1 MKTNDFEKYLRES
14 ADRFW
19 LEPNPATFG
28 RVMESLNKE
37 KKRRRLIFAIFFSLL
52 GIGLTAGLTW
62 IIAEHLQRNNPVVFN
77 NQTNTDIHSDNSF
90 STQSKNDSSIESPLL
105 NLVHN
110 PVDNSSNAKAPMTN
124 NKYSKTQLQNI
135 SGKNKNSLLSS
146 ISTKNNEQQN
156 NVLIKEEDEKLAAT
170 FTNENDEQRN
180 QRNPLYASKNEM
192 QLLYI
197 QTFNTELLA
206 NNEHA
211 YNIKE
216 KSKLQTLLN
225 DTPIVKSKTKFFD
238 PYRNKKW
245 FISGLFYGYAAGNRF
260 AENTDHTDPLLAEA
274 SQAYTKFRNYYDTYR
289 FGFSAGGSIGFTP
302 IKYLSIEIGVQYT
315 EFTALEK
322 PLGYP
327 EQLSDSLAPQDP
339 FPFYISKNNQGKIFS
354 SNFKLIQFPLLF
366 TFNWNWKNSGI
377 HVSAGPTFSYT
388 NSFVGYELMDGKNG
402 IINQTEIDSSRIQRF
417 GISLQTKLLYSQQI
431 LPNFSLYAGPTFQY
445 RFTSIF
451 DNDYFIRQNPFFIG
465 LETGLRFHF

>member
-28 RVMESLNKE
+28 RVMESLNEE
-37 KKRRRLIFAIFFSLL
+37 KKRRRFIFAILFSLL

-62 IIAEHLQRNNPVVFN
+62 IISEHLQRNNPVVFN
-77 NQTNTDIHSDNSF
+77 NQTNTDIHSDDSF
-90 STQSKNDSSIESPLL
+90 STQSKNDSSIEGAFQNSVINHVDTSP
-105 NLVHN
+105 
-110 PVDNSSNAKAPMTN
+110 NAKVPTSNNNHSKTNHTN
-124 NKYSKTQLQNI
+124 NSK
-135 SGKNKNSLLSS
+135 KNKNNLLSS
-146 ISTKNNEQQN
+146 VLTKNHEHLDN
-156 NVLIKEEDEKLAAT
+156 NVIINEDVEKLAAT
-170 FTNENDEQRN
+170 FTKEYDEERKTSNPYEND
-180 QRNPLYASKNEM
+180 M
-192 QLLYI
+192 QLLQL
-197 QTFNTELLA
+197 QTASAELLTA
-206 NNEHA
+206 NQHIFNV
-211 YNIKE
+211 KE
-216 KSKLQTLLN
+216 KAKLQTLLN
-225 DTPIVKSKTKFFD
+225 DTPTVKSKTKFFD
-238 PYRNKKW
+238 PHRNKKW

-260 AENTDHTDPLLAEA
+260 AENTDLTDPLLAAA

-302 IKYLSIEIGVQYT
+302 IKYLSIEIGVQYN

-327 EQLSDSLAPQDP
+327 QQLTDSLAPQDP
-339 FPFYISKNNQGKIFS
+339 FPFYISKKNQGKIFS

-377 HVSAGPTFSYT
+377 HVSAGPTFIYT
-388 NSFVGYELMDGKNG
+388 TSFVGYELMDGKNG

-445 RFTSIF
+445 RFTSMF